1 MPQADLAAKLV
12 SKPPLNQYCRGAAKP
27 PRDSAQ
33 DESEAIRNRVQAF
46 EAEAERKKKQ
56 AEQEVDDMLADLKAD
71 LNKRLK

>member
-1 MPQADLAAKLV
+1 M
-12 SKPPLNQYCRGAAKP
+12 SKRLSTWCCRGTANP
-27 PRDSAQ
+27 PPDSAQ
-33 DESEAIRNRVQAF
+33 EEAEAIRKRVQAF